1 MLPERR
7 TRWLTSTGRVA
18 PINSVGTMTRA
29 SVTAAVAGKL
39 SPIVK
44 SPTLSKMAS
53 DKTPKMPVNSSM
65 AASKGK
71 GGIPRRFDNQPP
83 ARLPNPRPSMK
94 AVTTIVTNSILT
106 PKMRNSVRCH
116 VS

>member
-18 PINSVGTMTRA
+18 PINSVGTTTSA

-39 SPIVK
+39 SPIVNA
-44 SPTLSKMAS
+44 PTLSKIVS
-53 DKTPKMPVNSSM
+53 DTKPNAQVNSSM
-65 AASKGK
+65 AASNGK
-71 GGIPRRFDNQPP
+71 GGMPGRFDSQPP
-83 ARLPNPRPSMK
+83 TRLPRPRPSMK
-94 AVTTIVTNSILT
+94 AVTTIVTDSILT
-106 PKMRNSVRCH
+106 PKMRNSVRCQ